1 MSSLRHWLAP
11 GSPDDARAAIQPDA
25 VEAALAGFG
34 LEGRCLNAGAGEGM
48 FAPLIDRQ
56 PGIAEAVDIDL
67 GRPHAPPTSRVRHF
81 LARADLQHL
90 PFLDASFDCCLCTE
104 VLEHVPDDRRAVAE
118 LARVLRPGAILVVTV
133 PSPPAPPDRAHVR
146 EGYDLAGLTTL
157 LAEAGFTTARHAWCF
172 HGVMRATAR
181 TWGGVPRRSWL
192 LRRLTPRVLF
202 TALGRLDAALG
213 IGRPWD
219 LIVIARRAPDKTG

>member
-1 MSSLRHWLAP
+1 MPSLRHWLAP
-11 GSPDDARAAIQPDA
+11 GSPDDARAAIQPA
-25 VEAALAGFG
+25 VVEAALAGLR

-48 FAPLIDRQ
+48 FAPIIDRQ
-56 PGIAEAVDIDL
+56 PGIVEAVDIDL
-67 GRPHAPPTSRVRHF
+67 GRPHAPPRSRVRHF

-146 EGYDLAGLTTL
+146 EGYDLKGLTAL
-157 LAEAGFTTARHAWCF
+157 LGKAGFTIERHAWCF
-172 HGVMRATAR
+172 HGVMRGTAR
-181 TWGGVPRRSWL
+181 VWGAAPVHVRL
-192 LRRLTPRVLF
+192 VRRLMPRVLF
-202 TALGRLDAALG
+202 TALGTMDAALR

-219 LIVIARRAPDKTG
+219 LIVVARRR

>member
-1 MSSLRHWLAP
+1 MPSLRHWLSP
-11 GSPDDARAAIQPDA
+11 GSPDDARAAIQPAA

-56 PGIAEAVDIDL
+56 PAVRDAVDIDL
-67 GRPHAPPTSRVRHF
+67 GRPYAPSGGRVHHV

-90 PFLDASFDCCLCTE
+90 PFLDATFDCCLCTE
-104 VLEHVPDDRRAVAE
+104 VLEHVLDDRRAVAE

-146 EGYDLAGLTTL
+146 EGYELEALTAL
-157 LAEAGFTTARHAWCF
+157 LGAAGFTVERHAWCF
-172 HGVMRATAR
+172 HGVMRATAH
-181 TWGGVPRRSWL
+181 TWGRGQRRSWL

-219 LIVIARRAPDKTG
+219 LIVIARRFR